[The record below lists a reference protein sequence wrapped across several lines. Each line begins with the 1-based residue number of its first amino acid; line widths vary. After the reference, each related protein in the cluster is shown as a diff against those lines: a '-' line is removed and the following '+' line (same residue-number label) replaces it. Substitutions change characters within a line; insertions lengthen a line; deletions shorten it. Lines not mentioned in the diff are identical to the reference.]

1 MSRIPST
8 QNAHS
13 QAPVEAL
20 VPFGSTVP
28 PPKRFLKRYR
38 TEIAAS
44 SSSVMSTI
52 LSFPLDSVKTRM
64 QTYRYNSFID
74 CVHKTYQTEKI
85 RGFFRGVT
93 APVASITF
101 VRTVSMSVYQR
112 SKYTYSGWMKRN
124 FGVDPM
130 SRINTPGNYPS
141 FSTLACVGAAGAT
154 AGSFITIVACPFELT
169 KLSAQ
174 VSVLMAGKN
183 ITSSLTDPTG
193 TSNTASS
200 NTIAASY
207 QNKGTW
213 STAQHIVKTRGIG
226 GLYSGFSL
234 HLLRDTLGTAI
245 YFMTYES
252 VKQVLLTYR
261 GDNTTTSPVA
271 VAGAGGLCGVV
282 SWALIYPIDSAK
294 SIFQR
299 NCLMHQKG
307 DLMKKP
313 KIQFSNKRIN
323 HVSPA
328 PPGTKV
334 SHRPPP
340 AMPREKAR
348 GAAHADAAARRPAAV
363 QKHRKGKKG
372 RDAARVAKVPKLR
385 APQLPRPD
393 LVAAPVHAKLKYANS
408 YWEFT
413 ENKERKKKL
422 EFCITNEKTPPAG
435 FTFVPVGNPE
445 LSKACKEVSREEGA
459 MIFIVSN
466 TKEQNHNLFDHIHR
480 IGFHF
485 RSYIVDQA
493 ASTLGGLQAVTG
505 DGKPIVANSGD
516 EIPETQEEINKQA
529 DAALRDLFPR
539 IPNTDREMI
548 IQHAFQKGAIFQGK
562 PVVGLQPEL
571 TLSRRVQLAANAH
584 IRHNHTRYDQ
594 LLHETDYLNARRV
607 VEPLCLDFIMKWR
620 GDEETGRDQLD
631 ELLREVVVIPDSDEE
646 SEEVEESASDDD
658 EVQFLRE
665 VVHAAPR
672 RQGTNPPRQGNRFHV
687 DDPRRNMEQPS
698 QGDEGNAYSEIAT
711 RTRSKKARGWK
722 DKQARRGFKRYQA
735 WEDAQKRQQATHSEP
750 SGQPLFDDRR
760 NNESRQ
766 AHRPANNVSGFY
778 GGDERLPAEEPQRLQ
793 INVVENQP
801 RYRELPVSRP
811 LESVQYQQLP
821 VSRAPE
827 SGHYV
832 QREVMLRS
840 NILDQYKNPPPRSTY
855 EYVNRP
861 LVAEAGEPRR
871 SDAPRARE
879 PRQLAGTTRPF
890 SPHDVLPS
898 IERGDLPSDHPDRR
912 DSPVMMS
919 ARQVRNAPPR
929 AHEEQVLYTR
939 GEPEPKRFR
948 PLPVHSNV
956 IYVDE
961 PEVVPKRR
969 RVAADPGVFQPANPG
984 IEYVRLR
991 PVPRADDRF
1000 FPSSSSAASSQ
1011 GIEARRY
1018 DNAFPQNAVVDSQP
1032 PLMSQQPLAPRE
1044 LRPVRHVPDH
1054 DAAFGKLSL
1063 DDRAQRGESQAPMR
1077 QRVEPGPSQLRVVEQ
1092 QQQPS
1097 AYVSENRRPGEYER
1111 RYTAQEPQYYQ
1122 RPVAVAREQAEYQ
1135 SRAPAPV
1142 YAALPGRPPAAERPR
1157 SELPPRP
1164 PPAERPRSEFPPR
1177 PLAAER
1183 PRSALPARLL
1193 PAERAYSD
1201 FESQPVEYRRV
1212 PSRDQQFREVRTRPQ
1227 EDIGAPRYVTRQ
1239 VRPRGEEVRYEVAPG
1254 AAPNGPKM
1262 YSRSTP
1268 RPGEV
1273 IVLD

>member
-1 MSRIPST
+1 P
-8 QNAHS
+8 H
-13 QAPVEAL
+13 P
-20 VPFGSTVP
+20 
-28 PPKRFLKRYR
+28 
-38 TEIAAS
+38 
-44 SSSVMSTI
+44 
-52 LSFPLDSVKTRM
+52 
-64 QTYRYNSFID
+64 
-74 CVHKTYQTEKI
+74 
-85 RGFFRGVT
+85 
-93 APVASITF
+93 
-101 VRTVSMSVYQR
+101 R
-112 SKYTYSGWMKRN
+112 S
-124 FGVDPM
+124 
-130 SRINTPGNYPS
+130 
-141 FSTLACVGAAGAT
+141 
-154 AGSFITIVACPFELT
+154 
-169 KLSAQ
+169 
-174 VSVLMAGKN
+174 
-183 ITSSLTDPTG
+183 
-193 TSNTASS
+193 
-200 NTIAASY
+200 
-207 QNKGTW
+207 
-213 STAQHIVKTRGIG
+213 
-226 GLYSGFSL
+226 
-234 HLLRDTLGTAI
+234 
-245 YFMTYES
+245 
-252 VKQVLLTYR
+252 
-261 GDNTTTSPVA
+261 
-271 VAGAGGLCGVV
+271 
-282 SWALIYPIDSAK
+282 
-294 SIFQR
+294 
-299 NCLMHQKG
+299 
-307 DLMKKP
+307 
-313 KIQFSNKRIN
+313 
-323 HVSPA
+323 
-328 PPGTKV
+328 
-334 SHRPPP
+334 
-340 AMPREKAR
+340 
-348 GAAHADAAARRPAAV
+348 
-363 QKHRKGKKG
+363 
-372 RDAARVAKVPKLR
+372 
-385 APQLPRPD
+385 D

-413 ENKERKKKL
+413 ENKEKKKKL
-422 EFCITNEKTPPAG
+422 EFSITNDKTPPAG

-466 TKEQNHNLFDHIHR
+466 TKEQNNNLFDHIHR

-646 SEEVEESASDDD
+646 SEEEESASDDD

-672 RQGTNPPRQGNRFHV
+672 RQGTNPPPRHGNKFHV
-687 DDPRRNMEQPS
+687 DDPRRNMQ
-698 QGDEGNAYSEIAT
+698 QLDGGAEGNSYSEIAT
-711 RTRSKKARGWK
+711 RTRSKKARGRK

-735 WEDAQKRQQATHSEP
+735 WEDAQKRQQATHAAP
-750 SGQPLFDDRR
+750 AGQPSFADPRS
-760 NNESRQ
+760 ESRQ
-766 AHRPANNVSGFY
+766 AQRLANNESGFY
-778 GGDERLPAEEPQRLQ
+778 GRDERMPAEEPQRLQ
-793 INVVENQP
+793 RNIVENQP
-801 RYRELPVSRP
+801 RYRDIPVSRP

-840 NILDQYKNPPPRSTY
+840 SILDQYKDPPPRSTY

-861 LVAEAGEPRR
+861 LVSEASEPWR
-871 SDAPRARE
+871 SEAPRARE

-912 DSPVMMS
+912 ESPVMMS
-919 ARQVRNAPPR
+919 TRQVRNAPPR

-969 RVAADPGVFQPANPG
+969 RVAADPGVFQPANPSV
-984 IEYVRLR
+984 EYVRVR
-991 PVPRADDRF
+991 PAPRADDRF
-1000 FPSSSSAASSQ
+1000 FPSSSSSAAPSQ
-1011 GIEARRY
+1011 GGVPDARRY
-1018 DNAFPQNAVVDSQP
+1018 DAAFPPNAVVDSHAPSMISQQ
-1032 PLMSQQPLAPRE
+1032 QQPLVSSRE
-1044 LRPVRHVPDH
+1044 RRPVRHVADH
-1054 DAAFGKLSL
+1054 NAAFGKLSL
-1063 DDRAQRGESQAPMR
+1063 DDRVQRGESLAPVR
-1077 QRVEPGPSQLRVVEQ
+1077 QRVEPGSAQLRVVEPQ
-1092 QQQPS
+1092 QQAG
-1097 AYVSENRRPGEYER
+1097 AYVSENRAPGASYEL
-1111 RYTAQEPQYYQ
+1111 RYAPQEAQYYQ
-1122 RPVAVAREQAEYQ
+1122 RPVAVSREQAEYQ
-1135 SRAPAPV
+1135 SRDNVPV
-1142 YAALPGRPPAAERPR
+1142 YASRPVRQV
-1157 SELPPRP
+1157 
-1164 PPAERPRSEFPPR
+1164 PAERARPELQAR

-1193 PAERAYSD
+1193 PAEQRPYGE
-1201 FESQPVEYRRV
+1201 FESQPQPVEYRRV
-1212 PSRDQQFREVRTRPQ
+1212 PSREQQFREVRTRPPQ
-1227 EDIGAPRYVTRQ
+1227 EDPRAPRYAMR
-1239 VRPRGEEVRYEVAPG
+1239 REGDVRYEVAPG
-1254 AAPNGPKM
+1254 PGPPPNGPKM